1 MLFTP
6 DHTRTAIQQCSRSA
20 IEMIPIH
27 SLYYLL
33 CYAWNRLPEKAELLA
48 VEATPFHRPQE
59 LLAHVL
65 LTGTRRLLRQGLPTA
80 YAERTAELTE
90 LRGRL
95 LLAPTLA
102 RHLLPQGRAV
112 CAYDELGP
120 DTPFTQLLLGTLQ
133 QLTRSRTLSAELR
146 HKLRLAVRRFPATV
160 APLPLSAASL
170 RAVHRLRPTGLPA
183 FLLNVCELLYRSSLP
198 SPEAA
203 GRPRFRDF
211 RRDEPL
217 MARLF
222 EQFVRNFY
230 RLEQRR
236 FRVSSETIAWQA
248 EAETAEA
255 LALLPAM
262 ITDTSLESP
271 ERKIILDTKYYA
283 AALKPRYDQQKLIS
297 PHLYQ
302 LYAYLQN
309 QPTLPGQ
316 QLEGILLYP
325 AAAQTLDV
333 RYTLGGYPVRVVTI
347 DLAQPWEG
355 IAADLLGLLNVV

>member
-1 MLFTP
+1 
-6 DHTRTAIQQCSRSA
+6 
-20 IEMIPIH
+20 MIPIQN
-27 SLYYLL
+27 LYYLL
-33 CYAWNRLPEKAELLA
+33 CYAWNRLPEQAELRA
-48 VEATPFHRPQE
+48 MEATAFHRPLE
-59 LLAHVL
+59 LLAHIL
-65 LTGTRRLLRQGLPTA
+65 LTGTRRLLRQGLPVG
-80 YAERTAELTE
+80 YSEQVEELKE

-112 CAYDELGP
+112 CAYAELTQA
-120 DTPFTQLLLGTLQ
+120 TPLARLLLGSLL
-133 QLTRSRTLSAELR
+133 QLTQTRALPAPLRHELR
-146 HKLRLAVRRFPATV
+146 LTLRRFPAATE
-160 APLPLSAASL
+160 PLPLSVASL
-170 RAVHRLRPTGLPA
+170 RAVRRLRPIGLPG
-183 FLLNVCELLYRSSLP
+183 FLLNVCELLHRSALP
-198 SPEAA
+198 TPEAA

-211 RRDEPL
+211 RRDEQL

-230 RLEQRR
+230 RLEQRQ

-283 AALKPRYDQQKLIS
+283 AALRPRYDQQKLIS

-309 QPTLPGQ
+309 QPARPGQ

-333 RYTLGGYPVRVVTI
+333 RYTLGGHPVRVVT
-347 DLAQPWEG
+347 LNLMQPWPG
-355 IAADLLGLLNVV
+355 IAADLLGLLETSELP